1 MMWTVIEIIAIVA
14 ESFLALA
21 FNIGYFRMKSN
32 EYYYIKV
39 LGGTI
44 ALSFWDYFGTILV
57 KTEFLAMGGFA
68 FILFL
73 FSLLFLKN
81 SAFEKFIIAIISC
94 TLFYLI
100 NLPLLYIFSYLFG
113 RTAYDMTVAQGT
125 ERIIILFLTKMLY
138 FVVTQLIIY
147 FRQKQ
152 AFLFRRDEWIL
163 VSSSFS
169 ITFIIA
175 FFLYSLSIDLWDQLY
190 GFIAIVIMLIAL
202 DIIAFKFM
210 VKINQKNTEHT
221 ENKLLKLSLG
231 QQSEM
236 IEKIKVQYDNLSEM
250 RHNYV
255 HELAYMQ
262 GVLSEGKYDK
272 LEKYIKEK
280 LSSEK
285 LKGYNYIFTSNKVI
299 DSVINYKF
307 SIAEQ
312 KGISVVCTLTA
323 DIPENLERDISII
336 LSNLLDN
343 AIEASEK
350 LKTVNPEIVLN
361 ISKKSGYYSILVKNR
376 LENSVLSSN
385 KRLQTSK
392 ADKQHH
398 GYGLKTVR
406 LIAEAHNGM
415 TDIYEKDSYFIVNIL
430 LNT

>member
-1 MMWTVIEIIAIVA
+1 MWTVIEIIAIVA